1 MRKNLQDK
9 GIKRKLSIKVYKANE
24 LNSNTK
30 HSILTGIKTKSNNLM
45 PKEDI
50 QKYTWAKIYRII

>member
-30 HSILTGIKTKSNNLM
+30 HSILIGIKTKSNNLM
-45 PKEDI
+45 PKEDT